1 MLEFVQTKSGPQEYK
16 LGQEVEHNGMAALVV
31 RIVDHCCLFEIPL
44 KRYVVDEL
52 YVELL
57 TQQGETVFITL
68 KRETRDVERPEGQT
82 LRGPEPLMKLMED
95 SV

>member
-1 MLEFVQTKSGPQEYK
+1 MQSEAQQYK
-16 LGQEVEHNGMAALVV
+16 LGEEIPWEGKKALVI

-57 TQQGETVFITL
+57 TEQGETCFISL
-68 KRETRDVERPEGQT
+68 RRNVHDVARPEGQT
-82 LRGPEPLMKLMED
+82 MRGPEPIMKMAED
-95 SV
+95 LI